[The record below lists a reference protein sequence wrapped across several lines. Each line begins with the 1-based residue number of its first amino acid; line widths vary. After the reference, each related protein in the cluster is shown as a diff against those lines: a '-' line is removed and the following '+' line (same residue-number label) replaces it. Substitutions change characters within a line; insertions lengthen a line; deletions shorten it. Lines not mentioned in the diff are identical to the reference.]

1 MNKTW
6 WRSAKDVDPDQVRIY
21 ALPPGGRRL
30 ILGAPGSGKTN
41 VLLLRA
47 VYLAQS
53 GRANLKVLTFSRS
66 LVEFIRSGVREN
78 GRIPED
84 RIQTIA
90 EWQLRLHKEITGREF
105 SLTDQNDHDLCRQER
120 GEQLLEAIG
129 HARLQLGHYDA
140 LLVDEAQDLW
150 AVEVEI
156 FSRLGAELFFVADAR
171 QRIYSRNEGLSAIR
185 SLGVSEDSLK
195 FHYRIGRKICEAADR
210 ILPAEGASLSEFC
223 QYDEVAL
230 PSTVGMH
237 KCDSRQD
244 QMKAIL
250 ARLETQLRAYP
261 DEWIGII
268 APRNFILDKLE
279 RYVSGTKF
287 EGLLC
292 VHRSGNRSFVPER
305 PIVAMTAHSAKGT
318 EFRAVHILGAE
329 SFSPHYTREIGFTVV
344 TRAKTAVDCYY
355 TNSTDGSLVAA
366 LSEERVPDPREV
378 FGQ

>member
-6 WRSAKDVDPDQVRIY
+6 WRSPKDVDPDQVRIY

-30 ILGAPGSGKTN
+30 VLGPPGSGKTN

-66 LVEFIRSGVREN
+66 LVEFVRSGVREN
-78 GRIPED
+78 GLIPED

-90 EWQLRLHKEITGREF
+90 DWQIRLHKEITGRTF
-105 SLTDQNDHDLCRQER
+105 SLTDKNDHDLSRQER
-120 GEQLLEAIG
+120 GEQLLHAINR
-129 HARLQLGHYDA
+129 ARLQVGHYDA

-150 AVEVEI
+150 SVEVES
-156 FSRLGAELFFVADAR
+156 FSQLGAELFFVADAR
-171 QRIYSRNEGLSAIR
+171 QRIYSRNEGLDAVR
-185 SLGVSEDSLK
+185 AVGVSEDALK
-195 FHYRIGRKICEAADR
+195 FHYRIGRKICGAADR
-210 ILPAEGASLSEFC
+210 ILPAEGSSLSEFC
-223 QYDEVAL
+223 QYDELAL

-237 KCDSRQD
+237 RFATRQE
-244 QMKAIL
+244 QVRAIVT
-250 ARLETQLRAYP
+250 RLETQLRAYP
-261 DEWIGII
+261 DEWIGVI
-268 APRNFILDKLE
+268 APRKSILDEFE
-279 RYVSGTKF
+279 RLVSGTKV
-287 EGLLC
+287 ENLLC
-292 VHRSGNRSFVPER
+292 VHRSGSRQFLPDR

-329 SFSPHYTREIGFTVV
+329 LFAPHYTREIGFTVV

-355 TNSTDGSLVAA
+355 TGSVDGSLIAA

-378 FGQ
+378 FSQ